1 MRVSPDLFINR
12 LDQNAV
18 SRILPARLEAVLVF
32 PAIRLPSPATPE
44 IVDFVALTL
53 FSKKFA
59 ATEAEYSVARF
70 LTTRFIKEM
79 NSVQHQIPQ
88 QSR

>member
-1 MRVSPDLFINR
+1 MPFREFF
-12 LDQNAV
+12 
-18 SRILPARLEAVLVF
+18 PARFGSLSWYF

-53 FSKKFA
+53 FSRKFV

-70 LTTRFIKEM
+70 LTTRFIHKDELTPAP
-79 NSVQHQIPQ
+79 NPAAIQIILLNIFTP
-88 QSR
+88 

>member
-1 MRVSPDLFINR
+1 MPFREFF
-12 LDQNAV
+12 
-18 SRILPARLEAVLVF
+18 PARFGSLPWYF

-53 FSKKFA
+53 FSRKFA

-70 LTTRFIKEM
+70 LTTRFIQRDELSPAP
-79 NSVQHQIPQ
+79 NPAAIQIILLNILTP
-88 QSR
+88 